1 MRILKTVSTAE
12 NSTSADNSNNNSK
25 TSDNNASG
33 DSSDNSD
40 NIDSLFKD
48 SVPSDRESYIN
59 NKESKNNPKILP
71 NGHVVGK
78 PSGRFFTHAIPLD
91 MDDVEKD
98 WDKPVT
104 EACIAAKSSI
114 IVRVGALGL
123 GAGTGS
129 YRVRELMHSVGEP
142 MGVSVRADVN
152 LTDIEV
158 TCTDKHSRITEVV
171 DLPSTGVNTER
182 IWLLE
187 HFADWFNVKLG
198 NDALYHSKATVS
210 KELVDTLQVSD
221 DETTIVQAAKKS
233 EEDETKRAEN
243 RAICDAIAKEKPRGL
258 FALKPE
264 NAYEEHF
271 SHVNNSQNL
280 DEEQHKPLTVREVHD
295 RLDLIKNR
303 KPLYKPWFAG
313 LASAVACA
321 SFAFLLGGGI
331 YDMIGAFIGAGIGH
345 WVRRRMF
352 MHHLNQ
358 FVVTFVAVAI
368 GASACIASLH
378 LIGLFDPS
386 APLHNT
392 AYIGSVLFV
401 IPGFPLI
408 TGGLDIAKIDFPSGI
423 QRLSYT
429 VAIILMGTL
438 AGWMVASLIQLNPQ
452 GFTPLGLNPWLNAVL
467 RMITAFAGVWGFSV
481 LFNSPQ
487 RMCVVAGVIGAITDT
502 LRLTMVDFGI
512 SAEISA
518 FTGALLAGLLASA
531 WRSIVRHGWAPQY
544 LGYPRISL
552 TVPSI
557 VIMVP
562 GLYMYRAMFY
572 LGQFNTIPALNWA
585 FKAFMVIICLPIGLA
600 VARVITDKN
609 WRYDV

>member
-1 MRILKTVSTAE
+1 ME
-12 NSTSADNSNNNSK
+12 
-25 TSDNNASG
+25 
-33 DSSDNSD
+33 
-40 NIDSLFKD
+40 
-48 SVPSDRESYIN
+48 
-59 NKESKNNPKILP
+59 
-71 NGHVVGK
+71 
-78 PSGRFFTHAIPLD
+78 
-91 MDDVEKD
+91 DVERD

-104 EACIAAKSSI
+104 QAGIAAKSSI
-114 IVRVGALGL
+114 IIRVGALGL

-129 YRVRELMHSVGEP
+129 YRVRELMHRVGEP
-142 MGVSVRADVN
+142 MGVNVRADVN
-152 LTDIEV
+152 LTDIEA
-158 TCTDKHSRITEVV
+158 TCTDKHERITEVV
-171 DLPSTGVNTER
+171 DLPTTGVNTER

-198 NDALYHSKATVS
+198 NDSLYHSKATVS
-210 KELVDTLQVSD
+210 KELVDTLQASSN
-221 DETTIVQAAKKS
+221 ENAIVQTAKQSEEHAAKV
-233 EEDETKRAEN
+233 EEKM
-243 RAICDAIAKEKPRGL
+243 AIQEAIRKEKPRGI
-258 FALKPE
+258 FALQPE
-264 NAYEEHF
+264 KTYAEHF
-271 SHVNNSQNL
+271 SHVQNVKNVKNAQNSQNNL
-280 DEEQHKPLTVREVHD
+280 NSDLKNNSATSSNANPAGDSSAPLTVRQVHD

-321 SFAFLLGGGI
+321 SFAFLLGGGA
-331 YDMIGAFIGAGIGH
+331 YDMLGAFIGAGIGH
-345 WVRRRMF
+345 YVRRRMF

-358 FVVTFVAVAI
+358 FVVTFIAVAV
-368 GASACIASLH
+368 GALSCIASLRI
-378 LIGLFDPS
+378 IGCFDPS
-386 APLHNT
+386 ALHHNT

-423 QRLSYT
+423 QRLCYT
-429 VAIILMGTL
+429 MAIILMGTL
-438 AGWMVASLIQLNPQ
+438 AGWMVASLVQLDPQ

-487 RMCVVAGVIGAITDT
+487 RMCFVAGIIGAITDT
-502 LRLTMVDFGI
+502 LRLTMADFGI
-512 SAEISA
+512 AAEIAA

-531 WRSIVRHGWAPQY
+531 WRAIVHRGWAPQY

-572 LGQFNTIPALNWA
+572 LGQFNTLPALDWT
-585 FKAFMVIICLPIGLA
+585 FRAFMVIICLPLGLA
-600 VARVITDKN
+600 VARVITDKS
-609 WRYDV
+609 WRYDI

>member
-1 MRILKTVSTAE
+1 ME
-12 NSTSADNSNNNSK
+12 
-25 TSDNNASG
+25 
-33 DSSDNSD
+33 
-40 NIDSLFKD
+40 
-48 SVPSDRESYIN
+48 
-59 NKESKNNPKILP
+59 
-71 NGHVVGK
+71 
-78 PSGRFFTHAIPLD
+78 
-91 MDDVEKD
+91 DVERD

-104 EACIAAKSSI
+104 QAGIAAKSSI
-114 IVRVGALGL
+114 IIRVGALGL

-129 YRVRELMHSVGEP
+129 YRVRELMHRVGEP
-142 MGVSVRADVN
+142 MGVNVRADVN
-152 LTDIEV
+152 LTDIEA
-158 TCTDKHSRITEVV
+158 TCTDKHERITEVV
-171 DLPSTGVNTER
+171 DLPTTGVNTER

-198 NDALYHSKATVS
+198 NDSLYHSKATVS
-210 KELVDTLQVSD
+210 KELVDTLQASSN
-221 DETTIVQAAKKS
+221 ENAIVQTAKQSEEHAAKV
-233 EEDETKRAEN
+233 EEKM
-243 RAICDAIAKEKPRGL
+243 AIQEAIRKEKPRGI
-258 FALKPE
+258 FALQPE
-264 NAYEEHF
+264 KTYAEHF
-271 SHVNNSQNL
+271 SHVQNVKNVKNTQNSQNNL
-280 DEEQHKPLTVREVHD
+280 NSDLKNNSTTSSNANPAGDFSAPLTVRQVHD

-321 SFAFLLGGGI
+321 SFAFLLGGGA
-331 YDMIGAFIGAGIGH
+331 YDMLGAFIGAGIGH
-345 WVRRRMF
+345 YVRRRMF

-358 FVVTFVAVAI
+358 FVVTFIAVAV
-368 GASACIASLH
+368 GALSCIASLRI
-378 LIGLFDPS
+378 IGCFDPS
-386 APLHNT
+386 ALHHNT

-423 QRLSYT
+423 QRLCYT
-429 VAIILMGTL
+429 MAIILMGTL
-438 AGWMVASLIQLNPQ
+438 AGWMVASLVQLDPQ

-487 RMCVVAGVIGAITDT
+487 RMCFVAGIIGAITDT
-502 LRLTMVDFGI
+502 LRLTMADFGI
-512 SAEISA
+512 AAEIAA

-531 WRSIVRHGWAPQY
+531 WRAIVHRGWAPQY

-572 LGQFNTIPALNWA
+572 LGQFNTLPALDWT
-585 FKAFMVIICLPIGLA
+585 FRAFMVIICLPLGLA

-609 WRYDV
+609 WRYDI

>member
-1 MRILKTVSTAE
+1 ME
-12 NSTSADNSNNNSK
+12 
-25 TSDNNASG
+25 
-33 DSSDNSD
+33 
-40 NIDSLFKD
+40 
-48 SVPSDRESYIN
+48 
-59 NKESKNNPKILP
+59 
-71 NGHVVGK
+71 
-78 PSGRFFTHAIPLD
+78 
-91 MDDVEKD
+91 DVERD

-104 EACIAAKSSI
+104 QAGIAAKSSI
-114 IVRVGALGL
+114 IIRVGALGL

-129 YRVRELMHSVGEP
+129 YRVRELMHRVGEP
-142 MGVSVRADVN
+142 MGVNVRADVN
-152 LTDIEV
+152 LTDIEA
-158 TCTDKHSRITEVV
+158 TCTDKHERITEVV
-171 DLPSTGVNTER
+171 DLPTTGVNTER

-198 NDALYHSKATVS
+198 NDSLYHSKATVS
-210 KELVDTLQVSD
+210 KELVDTLQASSN
-221 DETTIVQAAKKS
+221 ENAIVQTAKQSEEHAAKV
-233 EEDETKRAEN
+233 EEKM
-243 RAICDAIAKEKPRGL
+243 AIQEAIRKEKPRGI
-258 FALKPE
+258 FALQPE
-264 NAYEEHF
+264 KTYAEHF
-271 SHVNNSQNL
+271 SHVQNVKNVKNTQNSQNNL
-280 DEEQHKPLTVREVHD
+280 NSDLKNNSTTSSNANPAGDFSAPLTVRQVHD

-321 SFAFLLGGGI
+321 SFAFLLGGGA
-331 YDMIGAFIGAGIGH
+331 YDMLGAFIGAGIGH
-345 WVRRRMF
+345 YVRRRMF

-358 FVVTFVAVAI
+358 FVVTFIAVAV
-368 GASACIASLH
+368 GALSCIASLRI
-378 LIGLFDPS
+378 IGCFDPS
-386 APLHNT
+386 ALHHNT

-423 QRLSYT
+423 QRLCYT
-429 VAIILMGTL
+429 MAIILMGTL
-438 AGWMVASLIQLNPQ
+438 AGWMVASLVQLDPQ

-487 RMCVVAGVIGAITDT
+487 RMCFVAGIIGAITDT
-502 LRLTMVDFGI
+502 LRLTMADFGI
-512 SAEISA
+512 AAEIAA

-531 WRSIVRHGWAPQY
+531 WRAIVHRGWAPQY

-572 LGQFNTIPALNWA
+572 LGQFNTLPALDWT
-585 FKAFMVIICLPIGLA
+585 FRAFMVIICLPLGLA
-600 VARVITDKN
+600 VARVITDKS
-609 WRYDV
+609 WRYDI

>member
-1 MRILKTVSTAE
+1 ME
-12 NSTSADNSNNNSK
+12 
-25 TSDNNASG
+25 
-33 DSSDNSD
+33 
-40 NIDSLFKD
+40 
-48 SVPSDRESYIN
+48 
-59 NKESKNNPKILP
+59 
-71 NGHVVGK
+71 
-78 PSGRFFTHAIPLD
+78 
-91 MDDVEKD
+91 DVERD

-104 EACIAAKSSI
+104 QAGIAAKSSI
-114 IVRVGALGL
+114 IIRVGALGL

-129 YRVRELMHSVGEP
+129 YRVRELMHRVGEP
-142 MGVSVRADVN
+142 MGVNVRADVN
-152 LTDIEV
+152 LTDIEA
-158 TCTDKHSRITEVV
+158 TCTDKHERITEVV
-171 DLPSTGVNTER
+171 DLPTTGVNTER

-198 NDALYHSKATVS
+198 NDSLYHSKATVS
-210 KELVDTLQVSD
+210 KELVDTLQASSN
-221 DETTIVQAAKKS
+221 ENAIVQTAKQSEEHAAKV
-233 EEDETKRAEN
+233 EEKM
-243 RAICDAIAKEKPRGL
+243 AIQEAIRKEKPRGI
-258 FALKPE
+258 FALQPE
-264 NAYEEHF
+264 KTYAEHF
-271 SHVNNSQNL
+271 SHVQNVKNVKNTQNSQNNL
-280 DEEQHKPLTVREVHD
+280 NSDLKNNSTTSSNANPAGDFSAPLTVRQVHD

-321 SFAFLLGGGI
+321 SFAFLLGGGA
-331 YDMIGAFIGAGIGH
+331 YDMLGAFIGAGIGH
-345 WVRRRMF
+345 YVRRRMF

-358 FVVTFVAVAI
+358 FVVTFIAVAV
-368 GASACIASLH
+368 GALSCIASLR
-378 LIGLFDPS
+378 LVGCFDP
-386 APLHNT
+386 AALHHNT

-423 QRLSYT
+423 QRLCYT
-429 VAIILMGTL
+429 MAIILMGTL
-438 AGWMVASLIQLNPQ
+438 AGWMVASLVQLNPQ

-487 RMCVVAGVIGAITDT
+487 RMCFVAGIIGAITDT
-502 LRLTMVDFGI
+502 LRLTMADFGI
-512 SAEISA
+512 AAEIAA

-531 WRSIVRHGWAPQY
+531 WRAIVHRGWAPQY

-572 LGQFNTIPALNWA
+572 LGQFNTLPALDWT
-585 FKAFMVIICLPIGLA
+585 FRAFMVIICLPLGLA
-600 VARVITDKN
+600 VARVITDKS
-609 WRYDV
+609 WRYDI

>member
-1 MRILKTVSTAE
+1 MSTV
-12 NSTSADNSNNNSK
+12 DSNE
-25 TSDNNASG
+25 DNNTCNNT
-33 DSSDNSD
+33 SSDNCDSCNNNYNNSRD
-40 NIDSLFKD
+40 NK
-48 SVPSDRESYIN
+48 PE
-59 NKESKNNPKILP
+59 ILP
-71 NGHVVGK
+71 TGHVVGK
-78 PSGRFFTHAIPLD
+78 PSGRFHTHAIPLD
-91 MDDVEKD
+91 MDDVERD

-114 IVRVGALGL
+114 IIRVGALGL

-129 YRVRELMHSVGEP
+129 YRVRELMHRIGEP
-142 MGVSVRADVN
+142 MGVHVRADVN
-152 LTDIEV
+152 LTDIEA
-158 TCTDKHSRITEVV
+158 TCTDKHERITEVV
-171 DLPSTGVNTER
+171 DLPTTGVNTER

-198 NDALYHSKATVS
+198 NDSLYHSKATVS
-210 KELVDTLQVSD
+210 KELVDTLQESD
-221 DETTIVQAAKKS
+221 VERDIVQTAKQSEENAAKI
-233 EEDETKRAEN
+233 AEKQALQE
-243 RAICDAIAKEKPRGL
+243 AIKKEKPRGI
-258 FALKPE
+258 FALQPE
-264 NAYEEHF
+264 NAYAEHF
-271 SHVNNSQNL
+271 SHVQKITENSNKEDENN
-280 DEEQHKPLTVREVHD
+280 HPLTVREVHD

-321 SFAFLLGGGI
+321 SFAFLLGGGL

-345 WVRRRMF
+345 YIRRRMF

-368 GASACIASLH
+368 GALACIGSLR
-378 LIGLFDPS
+378 LIGYFDPS
-386 APLHNT
+386 ALNHTT

-423 QRLSYT
+423 QRLCYT
-429 VAIILMGTL
+429 LAIILMGTL
-438 AGWMVASLIQLNPQ
+438 AGWTVASIVQLNPQ
-452 GFTPLGLNPWLNAVL
+452 GFPPLGLNPWLNAIL
-467 RMITAFAGVWGFSV
+467 RLITAFAGVWGFSV

-487 RMCVVAGVIGAITDT
+487 RMCIVAGVIGAITDT
-502 LRLTMVDFGI
+502 LRLTMTDFGI
-512 SAEISA
+512 AAEIAA
-518 FTGALLAGLLASA
+518 FSGALLAGLLASA
-531 WRSIVRHGWAPQY
+531 WRAIVRHGFAPQY
-544 LGYPRISL
+544 LGYPRIGL

-572 LGQFNTIPALNWA
+572 LGQFHTLPALDWT
-585 FKAFMVIICLPIGLA
+585 FRAFMVIICLPIGLA
-600 VARVITDKN
+600 VARVITDKS